1 MAKTLNN
8 PFVIYGYKGNEYFC
22 DRTAETE
29 KIISALDN
37 ERNVTL
43 IAPRRIGKTGLIHH
57 VFSKIRQ
64 QQPDV
69 VCIYFDI
76 LSTKTLEHFVQ
87 LMARNILGKLDTPS
101 QNVLRKVQEFFSSF
115 RPTMTFDSI
124 TGVPTFSLDFASNQV
139 AQSLQRIFEYI
150 A

>member
-1 MAKTLNN
+1 MTIVFKPIVRIVCAVRFHGIGQKN
-8 PFVIYGYKGNEYFC
+8 PWRLLCFQGFLYFIKNSKKFFDFGYDTELFVVWREGYFC
-22 DRTAETE
+22 DRTTETE

-69 VCIYFDI
+69 VIVVCVVFYS
-76 LSTKTLEHFVQ
+76 ST
-87 LMARNILGKLDTPS
+87 I
-101 QNVLRKVQEFFSSF
+101 
-115 RPTMTFDSI
+115 I
-124 TGVPTFSLDFASNQV
+124 
-139 AQSLQRIFEYI
+139 
-150 A
+150 